1 MELNLP
7 FLWRTFFLAL
17 QGIPVAL
24 EITILALV
32 FSVVPAFFMALVR
45 IYRVRILTPMVKI
58 YVSFIRGTP
67 IVVQILIIYSLLPSL
82 INWFVLKTG
91 STYDIFSIDPVI
103 YALVVFT
110 IHTAAGFSEL
120 IRSAIL
126 TVDGGQMDAAAALGM
141 KKLQAF
147 HLVIIPQAAVSA
159 IPNLCNLT
167 INLFKETS
175 LVFLMT
181 VKDITAIA
189 KIEASYGYNY
199 IEAYLDIFIIYLLV
213 CSAIQAVFY
222 AMEKFF
228 RKVQR
233 KTR

>member
-1 MELNLP
+1 MELNFP

-17 QGIPVAL
+17 KGIPVAL
-24 EITILALV
+24 EITILALA

-45 IYRVRILTPMVKI
+45 IYHVRILTPMVKI

-91 STYDIFSIDPVI
+91 STYDIFSIDPII

-147 HLVIIPQAAVSA
+147 RLVIIPQAAVSA

-199 IEAYLDIFIIYLLV
+199 IEAYIDIFIIYLFV
-213 CSAIQAVFY
+213 CSVIQAVFY
-222 AMEKFF
+222 AMEKLFG
-228 RKVQR
+228 KVQG